1 MFSAEL
7 GVSESVA
14 SSSSTSDCSS
24 SSKTIYGVVIKI
36 EARAIIVVTRIV
48 KINSKKSTFTAKT
61 FEFYNEMN

>member
-24 SSKTIYGVVIKI
+24 SSKTIYGDVIKI